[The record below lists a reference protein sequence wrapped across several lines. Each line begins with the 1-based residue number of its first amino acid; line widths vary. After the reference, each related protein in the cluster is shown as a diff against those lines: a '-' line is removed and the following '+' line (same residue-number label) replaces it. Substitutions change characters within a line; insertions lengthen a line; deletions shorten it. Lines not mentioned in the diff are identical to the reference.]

1 MYPSTLLSILTLAF
15 AAWPSKAA
23 DAARPRALVYRGP
36 AACKGCA
43 EAVAKLLETSSQNFV
58 ITYVGPKEDD
68 QLSAELLRQAAVY
81 AQPGG
86 PDLSS
91 AYEELKPHQSEL
103 RDFVKNGGRYLGF
116 CLGAFLAGDSP
127 GFGLLPSGVNATA
140 ERKSDGAQV
149 TGTEDTIIQVDWT
162 FRSGVSSFS
171 QGQTAKSQ
179 WVYFQDG
186 AVINGLPKDDNSTVL
201 GRYSSNGNVAAS
213 LTPLGKGYVA
223 LVGPHPE
230 ATRDWYSA
238 YRLDNPD
245 GVKLDIGYDFVNA
258 AMDAGPLPTG
268 TSSTSGAPKPT
279 SSEESGWT
287 SLGRGRGRM
296 TLHNPIGFVIQTL
309 KTLW

>member
-1 MYPSTLLSILTLAF
+1 MHPSTLLSILTLAF
-15 AAWPSKAA
+15 AARPSRAAAA
-23 DAARPRALVYRGP
+23 DAAQPRALVYRGP

-43 EAVAKLLETSSQNFV
+43 EAVAQLLKTSSQNFAV
-58 ITYVGPKEDD
+58 TYVGPKEDE

-103 RDFVKNGGRYLGF
+103 RDFVENGGRYLGF

-127 GFGLLPSGVNATA
+127 GFGFLPSGVNATA

-149 TGTEDTIIQVDWT
+149 TGMEDTLIQVDWT
-162 FRSGVSSFS
+162 FRTKVSSFS

-186 AVINGLPKDDNSTVL
+186 AVINGIPKDDNGTVL
-201 GRYSSNGNVAAS
+201 GRYSSNGDVAAS

-230 ATRDWYSA
+230 ATPDWCKSK
-238 YRLDNPD
+238 R
-245 GVKLDIGYDFVNA
+245 
-258 AMDAGPLPTG
+258 
-268 TSSTSGAPKPT
+268 
-279 SSEESGWT
+279 
-287 SLGRGRGRM
+287 
-296 TLHNPIGFVIQTL
+296 PIT
-309 KTLW
+309 